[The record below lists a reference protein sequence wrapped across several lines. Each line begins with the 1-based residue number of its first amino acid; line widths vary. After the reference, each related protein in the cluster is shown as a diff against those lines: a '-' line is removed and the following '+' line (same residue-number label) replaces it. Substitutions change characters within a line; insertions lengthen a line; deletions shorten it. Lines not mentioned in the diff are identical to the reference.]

1 MISSIVGRRTCRD
14 YLLACFSDVSEDLYH
29 YLRLLEG
36 VCAEFQLCG
45 RSLFASGESAGRRSR
60 FVKAIGLFAMQILLD
75 LPLSLALARSR
86 SLSLALARS
95 RSLSLALSLSLSLR
109 ICVSLF
115 VSGFFA
121 YLLLAASWSSRLYKA

>member
-75 LPLSLALARSR
+75 LPLSLALARS
-86 SLSLALARS
+86 
-95 RSLSLALSLSLSLR
+95 LSLSLR

-121 YLLLAASWSSRLYKA
+121 YLLLAASCSSRLYKA